1 MRPKRGQEG
10 FTLIELLV
18 TILCGTIV
26 FAAAVTILLL
36 GLRMNAK
43 NTATARQQN
52 EVRIVFSM
60 LEDMVAE
67 GAFNKLE
74 QNLDEG
80 AEGWRLSGDSAVITY
95 IKATGTLKSG
105 ESTLMDD
112 IFDSSCVPSLDG
124 RLLTISIITDDG
136 TTYETTIYS
145 RVHSFPPDSGS
156 RTITL
161 PREAG
166 EKETDS
172 IKTDYRTDFL
182 SILTAEIGSTG
193 KITGTETYYSQWY
206 TAQQYGL
213 SWPEDTPW
221 CACFLSWAA
230 AQVSDG
236 LNSVP
241 YFARVND
248 GIWGFN
254 DLITGN
260 GAEWDGVWYNA
271 GEYVPAGGD
280 FIFFNLDSDADADH
294 VGAVFGVAG
303 NTVFTIEGNCDGKV
317 MICSYALDDA
327 SIIGYGVLDWK
338 NG

>member
-1 MRPKRGQEG
+1 MKPKRGQEG
-10 FTLIELLV
+10 FTLVELLG

-43 NTATARQQN
+43 NTANARQQN

-67 GAFNKLE
+67 NEVKISHE
-74 QNLDEG
+74 DENRDG
-80 AEGWRLSGDSAVITY
+80 EPDAWSIKFGEGESVTISYSETERSIKNGD
-95 IKATGTLKSG
+95 
-105 ESTLMDD
+105 STLMDEL
-112 IFDSSCVPSLDG
+112 IDSTCTVNG
-124 RLLTISIITDDG
+124 RLITISITTENG
-136 TTYETTIYS
+136 TVYTTTVYC
-145 RVHSFPPDSGS
+145 RVGNAPLEGS
-156 RTITL
+156 RTYL
-161 PREAG
+161 PTTAEVQ
-166 EKETDS
+166 EDDS
-172 IKTDYRTDFL
+172 VSPRTDFL
-182 SILTAEIGSTG
+182 STLTAEIGSTG
-193 KITGTETYYSQWY
+193 KITGTDTGYSQWY
-206 TAQQYGL
+206 TAQQEGL

-254 DLITGN
+254 DLDTGN
-260 GAEWDGVWYNA
+260 GAEWDGEWHSA

-280 FIFFNLDSDADADH
+280 FIFFNLDADADADH
-294 VGAVFGVAG
+294 VGAVFSVEG
-303 NTVFTIEGNCDGKV
+303 NTVFTIEGNCNGKV
-317 MICSYALDDA
+317 TVCSYSLDDA
-327 SIIGYGVLDWK
+327 SIVGYGVLDWK
-338 NG
+338 ATE